1 MADLMQTVGTLR
13 RHGVGFKSLH
23 EAPDTTTPGGQLVF
37 HVFAAL
43 AEFIR
48 EVIGYGPG
56 KLWSPDVLV
65 SARYLWGSAQRSQ
78 AGASTGFHAVSLRA
92 SPSHLSG
99 LGGPQRHRR
108 WSHSVP
114 RKRLSP
120 WREMALTCGNW

>member
-23 EAPDTTTPGGQLVF
+23 EAPDTTTPGGRLVF

-56 KLWSPDVLV
+56 KLWSPT
-65 SARYLWGSAQRSQ
+65 GSSRPGTSGEAPRDRRRERLP
-78 AGASTGFHAVSLRA
+78 GST
-92 SPSHLSG
+92 LS
-99 LGGPQRHRR
+99 R
-108 WSHSVP
+108 SVP
-114 RKRLSP
+114 AR
-120 WREMALTCGNW
+120 LTCQALADRSGPGDGHIPYHARGPLPGGKGP